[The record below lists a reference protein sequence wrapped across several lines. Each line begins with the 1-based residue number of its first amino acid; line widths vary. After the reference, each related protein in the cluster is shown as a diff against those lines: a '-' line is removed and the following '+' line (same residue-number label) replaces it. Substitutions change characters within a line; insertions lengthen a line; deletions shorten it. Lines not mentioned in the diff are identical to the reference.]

1 MSSSRASSRTRTCRS
16 ITRPRMRSRLH
27 RSSRPRGSSS
37 WRRSRPD
44 GRSPAR
50 TIARSPSSCA
60 RVSTGP
66 CSSRTTC
73 AAARLQSSAACASP
87 TGCTRPPGRRH
98 SGSRSSDAPGAW
110 GGSTIASWPRD
121 EDGRA
126 PRGAGRG
133 RPSPGSADLCHR
145 PHVERSEV
153 SATLF
158 ESLEHQTI
166 PPDEV
171 LVADSGSSDDTPEV
185 ARRASATVVEGERR
199 GPGEGRN
206 RGARKA
212 TGDVLVFVDADC
224 ILPPN
229 LIESVFLAFA
239 DPAVVGGA
247 TGFAPAQGRR
257 VERSL
262 FYLANAY
269 QRAMTIWGIPHNA
282 GYCFFF
288 RKTAFESLGGI
299 REDLVLNE
307 THDLAIRSR
316 SIGRFVLLP
325 IIVET
330 SMRRFRTYGYLRTIL
345 QEYVAST
352 ILYYATGRSPRELF
366 RPAPAR

>member
-1 MSSSRASSRTRTCRS
+1 MTRMDE
-16 ITRPRMRSRLH
+16 P
-27 RSSRPRGSSS
+27 
-37 WRRSRPD
+37 
-44 GRSPAR
+44 PA
-50 TIARSPSSCA
+50 AR
-60 RVSTGP
+60 
-66 CSSRTTC
+66 
-73 AAARLQSSAACASP
+73 AAAGPLL
-87 TGCTRPPGRRH
+87 
-98 SGSRSSDAPGAW
+98 
-110 GGSTIASWPRD
+110 
-121 EDGRA
+121 A
-126 PRGAGRG
+126 PRISVIVPTWDEAKYL
-133 RPSPGSADLCHR
+133 PG
-145 PHVERSEV
+145 
-153 SATLF
+153 LF
-158 ESLEHQTI
+158 ESLKHQTI

-171 LVADSGSSDDTPEV
+171 LVADSGSSDGTPEV
-185 ARRASATVVEGERR
+185 ARKAGAIVVEGERR

-212 TGDVLVFVDADC
+212 TGAVLVFVDADC
-224 ILPPN
+224 VLPPN
-229 LIESVFLAFA
+229 LLEAVFLALA
-239 DPAVVGGA
+239 DPDVVGGA
-247 TGFAPAQGRR
+247 TGFAPAKGRP

-352 ILYYATGRSPRELF
+352 ILYYATGRSPRGLF

>member
-1 MSSSRASSRTRTCRS
+1 VTRMDE
-16 ITRPRMRSRLH
+16 RP
-27 RSSRPRGSSS
+27 
-37 WRRSRPD
+37 
-44 GRSPAR
+44 
-50 TIARSPSSCA
+50 
-60 RVSTGP
+60 
-66 CSSRTTC
+66 
-73 AAARLQSSAACASP
+73 AARAAV
-87 TGCTRPPGRRH
+87 GPP
-98 SGSRSSDAPGAW
+98 P
-110 GGSTIASWPRD
+110 
-121 EDGRA
+121 A
-126 PRGAGRG
+126 PRISVIVPTWNEAKYL
-133 RPSPGSADLCHR
+133 PG
-145 PHVERSEV
+145 
-153 SATLF
+153 LF
-158 ESLEHQTI
+158 ESLKQQTI

-185 ARRASATVVEGERR
+185 ARRAGATVVEGERR

-224 ILPPN
+224 ILPPK
-229 LIESVFLAFA
+229 LLESVFLALA
-239 DPAVVGGA
+239 DPDVVGGA
-247 TGFAPAQGRR
+247 TGFAPANGRR

-288 RKTAFESLGGI
+288 RRTAFESLGGI

-325 IIVET
+325 LIVET